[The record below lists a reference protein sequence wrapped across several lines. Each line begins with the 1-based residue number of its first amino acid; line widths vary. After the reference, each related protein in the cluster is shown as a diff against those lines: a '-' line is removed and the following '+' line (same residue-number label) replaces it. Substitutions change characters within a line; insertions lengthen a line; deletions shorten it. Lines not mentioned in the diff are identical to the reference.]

1 MTIETALAA
10 VKSAEK
16 HYLEMYNGPSVQAVI
31 DASAA
36 LDVANADFEK
46 ALLAAEIATAV

>member
-1 MTIETALAA
+1 MTLEAAISA
-10 VKSAEK
+10 VKAAEK
-16 HYLEMYNGPSVQAVI
+16 HYSEVYSGPSVQAVI

-36 LDVANADFEK
+36 LDVANADFES

>member
-1 MTIETALAA
+1 MTIETALEA

-16 HYLEMYNGPSVQAVI
+16 HYLKVYCGPNIQAVI
-31 DASAA
+31 DASDA